1 MTADKASAASRAR
14 ARATGFAAAHHF
26 RHDVRVADGDAT
38 PDDEFT
44 ALTRATY
51 DRIAPR
57 YAERQDQEKPSDGR
71 WFPALEEAFLERMT
85 SRDLI
90 ADLGCGPGLDGVR
103 FIQAGFRV
111 VGMDLSASMLAIAA
125 RSLGGSV
132 AQADLRALPTG
143 SGSLDGIWCC
153 AALLHVPE
161 LDTPRVL
168 QGFRRALKPG
178 GSLALVTAL
187 GDGHRLE
194 PVPYAPGERRWFAY
208 RDADRL
214 GRQLRD
220 AGFRLQVD
228 DVVRSNREWITVL
241 AEAI

>member
-1 MTADKASAASRAR
+1 
-14 ARATGFAAAHHF
+14 
-26 RHDVRVADGDAT
+26 VADGDPT
-38 PDDEFT
+38 RDDDFS
-44 ALTRATY
+44 AVNRATY
-51 DRIAPR
+51 DRISRR
-57 YAERQDQEKPSDGR
+57 YADRQEREKPADGR
-71 WFPALEEAFLERMT
+71 WFPALEDEFLT
-85 SRDLI
+85 GVTAHGLI
-90 ADLGCGPGLDGVR
+90 ADLGCGPGLDGSR
-103 FIQAGFRV
+103 FIQAGFRT

-132 AQADLRALPTG
+132 AQADLRGLPIR
-143 SGSLDGIWCC
+143 SSSLDGIWCC
-153 AALLHVPE
+153 AALLHIPE
-161 LDTPRVL
+161 DDTSGVL

-194 PVPYAPGERRWFAY
+194 PVQYAPGELRWFSY

-220 AGFRLQVD
+220 AGFRLEVD
-228 DVVRSNREWITVL
+228 DVVSSNREWLTVL